1 MLLPFNILQFDVL
14 NRDRHNLYPY
24 LFIEFINLQHF
35 VLVTAS
41 CSPPSHSWT
50 EHTTSRS
57 AEGGGPKSFFFSFFL
72 QLLFIY
78 LILNSIPLRLL

>member
-14 NRDRHNLYPY
+14 NRDHHNLYPY

-57 AEGGGPKSFFFSFFL
+57 AGGGGPKSFFL